1 MFQQQTFHNCMV
13 AINTS
18 ISGSTNCYW
27 SWYKRL
33 IHATFSD
40 KSWPVTYEL
49 NHYIWSQRSR
59 FPSNETRNI
68 KTTCQNARKFDNS
81 ALSSNWSISTEIK
94 IWTPTFIM
102 HLLVFF
108 SPLVESLIIFFR
120 QLIRTVVKIIL
131 LVSHFSYLLS
141 RSFRSISFTFQNL
154 RSSHATITPLM
165 APHTKLLGSF

>member
-1 MFQQQTFHNCMV
+1 MFQQQTFHNRMV

-27 SWYKRL
+27 SWYKRF

-40 KSWPVTYEL
+40 QSWPVTYEL

-68 KTTCQNARKFDNS
+68 KTTWQNARKFDDS
-81 ALSSNWSISTEIK
+81 ARSSNWSISTEKK

-120 QLIRTVVKIIL
+120 L
-131 LVSHFSYLLS
+131 
-141 RSFRSISFTFQNL
+141 L
-154 RSSHATITPLM
+154 RSSCSSLTSLISSRAPFGPFPLLSKIWGQAM
-165 APHTKLLGSF
+165 PR